1 MDLIFFGLAAVSLI
15 SGVLV
20 VFQTHPLRSA
30 LWLIVNF
37 FAVAGVY
44 LLLHAEF
51 IAAIQIIV
59 YAGAIMV
66 LFLFIVMLLGLT
78 PSRRT
83 WRAALSQWAPAM
95 VLGGLSLL
103 LAAIMIAVRAHI
115 RVRRKQAAPAMRS
128 HQPGTLPSRWVAS
141 GRTRQ
146 NRSWAP
152 GGRYV

>member
-1 MDLIFFGLAAVSLI
+1 MENLIVGLRLTVYGMGIVFLLL
-15 SGVLV
+15 GVL
-20 VFQTHPLRSA
+20 A
-30 LWLIVNF
+30 LVL
-37 FAVAGVY
+37 AGLVR
-44 LLLHAEF
+44 LDRPKVREEKGTRGRPASE
-51 IAAIQIIV
+51 
-59 YAGAIMV
+59 
-66 LFLFIVMLLGLT
+66 GL
-78 PSRRT
+78 PD
-83 WRAALSQWAPAM
+83 PA
-95 VLGGLSLL
+95 L

>member
-1 MDLIFFGLAAVSLI
+1 MENLLVGLRLTVYGMGIVFLLL
-15 SGVLV
+15 GVL
-20 VFQTHPLRSA
+20 
-30 LWLIVNF
+30 
-37 FAVAGVY
+37 AV
-44 LLLHAEF
+44 
-51 IAAIQIIV
+51 II
-59 YAGAIMV
+59 
-66 LFLFIVMLLGLT
+66 
-78 PSRRT
+78 
-83 WRAALSQWAPAM
+83 
-95 VLGGLSLL
+95 GGLVRLDRPKAREPKTEKPRPAAAAAAATSPDPAL

>member
-1 MDLIFFGLAAVSLI
+1 MENLGAGLRLTVYGMGIVFLLL
-15 SGVLV
+15 GVL
-20 VFQTHPLRSA
+20 A
-30 LWLIVNF
+30 L
-37 FAVAGVY
+37 
-44 LLLHAEF
+44 
-51 IAAIQIIV
+51 II
-59 YAGAIMV
+59 
-66 LFLFIVMLLGLT
+66 
-78 PSRRT
+78 
-83 WRAALSQWAPAM
+83 
-95 VLGGLSLL
+95 GGLVRLDRPREKGPERGKEAGTRRSRPAAHGPDPAL

>member
-1 MDLIFFGLAAVSLI
+1 MGIALP
-15 SGVLV
+15 GV
-20 VFQTHPLRSA
+20 PARSSPA
-30 LWLIVNF
+30 
-37 FAVAGVY
+37 
-44 LLLHAEF
+44 
-51 IAAIQIIV
+51 
-59 YAGAIMV
+59 
-66 LFLFIVMLLGLT
+66 
-78 PSRRT
+78 
-83 WRAALSQWAPAM
+83 RAARPAGEEPRAEKR
-95 VLGGLSLL
+95 GGDGRGRPDPA

>member
-1 MDLIFFGLAAVSLI
+1 MRPLATQRLGRVP
-15 SGVLV
+15 GWW
-20 VFQTHPLRSA
+20 LR
-30 LWLIVNF
+30 I
-37 FAVAGVY
+37 AGAAC
-44 LLLHAEF
+44 LRRTRMCARTAIM
-51 IAAIQIIV
+51 IAA
-59 YAGAIMV
+59 
-66 LFLFIVMLLGLT
+66 
-78 PSRRT
+78 SRARSGPVSVAAEA
-83 WRAALSQWAPAM
+83 AALPDPA
-95 VLGGLSLL
+95 L

>member
-1 MDLIFFGLAAVSLI
+1 MENLLIGLRLTVYGMGIVFLLL
-15 SGVLV
+15 GVLAV
-20 VFQTHPLRSA
+20 
-30 LWLIVNF
+30 IV
-37 FAVAGVY
+37 
-44 LLLHAEF
+44 
-51 IAAIQIIV
+51 
-59 YAGAIMV
+59 
-66 LFLFIVMLLGLT
+66 
-78 PSRRT
+78 
-83 WRAALSQWAPAM
+83 
-95 VLGGLSLL
+95 GGLVRLDRLKAREPKAEKPPPAASPARGPDPVL

>member
-1 MDLIFFGLAAVSLI
+1 MEHLGTGLRLTVYGMGI
-15 SGVLV
+15 
-20 VFQTHPLRSA
+20 VFL
-30 LWLIVNF
+30 
-37 FAVAGVY
+37 
-44 LLLHAEF
+44 
-51 IAAIQIIV
+51 
-59 YAGAIMV
+59 
-66 LFLFIVMLLGLT
+66 LLGLLALVIAVLVRYDG
-78 PSRRT
+78 PGPRERKE
-83 WRAALSQWAPAM
+83 RASAAAAAAAEAAKLPDPA
-95 VLGGLSLL
+95 L

>member
-1 MDLIFFGLAAVSLI
+1 MENLATGLRLTVYGMGIVFLLLGILALLLT
-15 SGVLV
+15 VLV
-20 VFQTHPLRSA
+20 KYDGPGPR
-30 LWLIVNF
+30 
-37 FAVAGVY
+37 
-44 LLLHAEF
+44 E
-51 IAAIQIIV
+51 
-59 YAGAIMV
+59 
-66 LFLFIVMLLGLT
+66 
-78 PSRRT
+78 RKE
-83 WRAALSQWAPAM
+83 RAAAAAAAAAEAAALPDPA
-95 VLGGLSLL
+95 L

>member
-1 MDLIFFGLAAVSLI
+1 METLATGLRLTVLGMGI
-15 SGVLV
+15 VFLLLGVLALVIV
-20 VFQTHPLRSA
+20 VLVRYDGPGPR
-30 LWLIVNF
+30 
-37 FAVAGVY
+37 
-44 LLLHAEF
+44 E
-51 IAAIQIIV
+51 
-59 YAGAIMV
+59 
-66 LFLFIVMLLGLT
+66 
-78 PSRRT
+78 RKE
-83 WRAALSQWAPAM
+83 RAAAAAAAAAEGAALPDAA
-95 VLGGLSLL
+95 L

>member
-1 MDLIFFGLAAVSLI
+1 MENLLVGFRLTVYGMGIVFLLL
-15 SGVLV
+15 GVL
-20 VFQTHPLRSA
+20 
-30 LWLIVNF
+30 
-37 FAVAGVY
+37 AVIIDGLVRLDRPRVRESKAGR
-44 LLLHAEF
+44 APS
-51 IAAIQIIV
+51 
-59 YAGAIMV
+59 AGA
-66 LFLFIVMLLGLT
+66 
-78 PSRRT
+78 
-83 WRAALSQWAPAM
+83 RAAEAGPDPA
-95 VLGGLSLL
+95 L

>member
-1 MDLIFFGLAAVSLI
+1 MESLLVGLRLTVYGMGIVFLLL
-15 SGVLV
+15 GVLAV
-20 VFQTHPLRSA
+20 IIGALVRLDRPKARASKAAPRPAASA
-30 LWLIVNF
+30 
-37 FAVAGVY
+37 AT
-44 LLLHAEF
+44 
-51 IAAIQIIV
+51 
-59 YAGAIMV
+59 
-66 LFLFIVMLLGLT
+66 GLE
-78 PSRRT
+78 
-83 WRAALSQWAPAM
+83 PA
-95 VLGGLSLL
+95 L

>member
-1 MDLIFFGLAAVSLI
+1 MENLLVGLRLTVYGMGIVFLLL
-15 SGVLV
+15 GVLAV
-20 VFQTHPLRSA
+20 IIGGLVRLDRPRATEARADKAPSA
-30 LWLIVNF
+30 
-37 FAVAGVY
+37 A
-44 LLLHAEF
+44 
-51 IAAIQIIV
+51 
-59 YAGAIMV
+59 
-66 LFLFIVMLLGLT
+66 
-78 PSRRT
+78 
-83 WRAALSQWAPAM
+83 RAAGPDPA
-95 VLGGLSLL
+95 L

>member
-1 MDLIFFGLAAVSLI
+1 MENLLVGLRLTVYGMGI
-15 SGVLV
+15 
-20 VFQTHPLRSA
+20 VF
-30 LWLIVNF
+30 
-37 FAVAGVY
+37 
-44 LLLHAEF
+44 LLLGTLAV
-51 IAAIQIIV
+51 II
-59 YAGAIMV
+59 
-66 LFLFIVMLLGLT
+66 
-78 PSRRT
+78 
-83 WRAALSQWAPAM
+83 
-95 VLGGLSLL
+95 GGLVRLDRPKARRSGLEKPRPAASPAAETGPDPAL

>member
-1 MDLIFFGLAAVSLI
+1 MENLLVGLRLTVYGMGI
-15 SGVLV
+15 
-20 VFQTHPLRSA
+20 VF
-30 LWLIVNF
+30 
-37 FAVAGVY
+37 
-44 LLLHAEF
+44 LLLGTLAV
-51 IAAIQIIV
+51 IIGGLV
-59 YAGAIMV
+59 RLDRPPARGAK
-66 LFLFIVMLLGLT
+66 
-78 PSRRT
+78 
-83 WRAALSQWAPAM
+83 APAARPAAAAAAPAPDPA
-95 VLGGLSLL
+95 L

>member
-1 MDLIFFGLAAVSLI
+1 MENLLVGLRLTAYGMGIVFLLL
-15 SGVLV
+15 GVL
-20 VFQTHPLRSA
+20 A
-30 LWLIVNF
+30 LIIAGLVWLDRPR
-37 FAVAGVY
+37 AR
-44 LLLHAEF
+44 E
-51 IAAIQIIV
+51 
-59 YAGAIMV
+59 
-66 LFLFIVMLLGLT
+66 
-78 PSRRT
+78 SRPEKA
-83 WRAALSQWAPAM
+83 RAATAAAGPDPA
-95 VLGGLSLL
+95 L

>member
-1 MDLIFFGLAAVSLI
+1 MNDLAAGLRLTVYGMGI
-15 SGVLV
+15 
-20 VFQTHPLRSA
+20 VFL
-30 LWLIVNF
+30 
-37 FAVAGVY
+37 
-44 LLLHAEF
+44 
-51 IAAIQIIV
+51 
-59 YAGAIMV
+59 
-66 LFLFIVMLLGLT
+66 LLGLLALLIALLA
-78 PSRRT
+78 RRDAGRPPRKE
-83 WRAALSQWAPAM
+83 RAEGFAAAAPTVAPDPALTDPA
-95 VLGGLSLL
+95 L

>member
-1 MDLIFFGLAAVSLI
+1 MSH
-15 SGVLV
+15 SN
-20 VFQTHPLRSA
+20 PRRSA
-30 LWLIVNF
+30 VLALIL
-37 FAVAGVY
+37 AGLVR
-44 LLLHAEF
+44 LDRPKTREPKAEK
-51 IAAIQIIV
+51 A
-59 YAGAIMV
+59 
-66 LFLFIVMLLGLT
+66 
-78 PSRRT
+78 
-83 WRAALSQWAPAM
+83 RAATATAGPDPA
-95 VLGGLSLL
+95 L

>member
-1 MDLIFFGLAAVSLI
+1 MENLLVGLRLTVYGMGIVFLLL
-15 SGVLV
+15 GVL
-20 VFQTHPLRSA
+20 A
-30 LWLIVNF
+30 LII
-37 FAVAGVY
+37 AGLVR
-44 LLLHAEF
+44 LDRPKAREPKAEK
-51 IAAIQIIV
+51 A
-59 YAGAIMV
+59 
-66 LFLFIVMLLGLT
+66 
-78 PSRRT
+78 
-83 WRAALSQWAPAM
+83 RAAATAGPDPA
-95 VLGGLSLL
+95 L

>member
-1 MDLIFFGLAAVSLI
+1 MESLLVGLRLTVYGMGI
-15 SGVLV
+15 
-20 VFQTHPLRSA
+20 VF
-30 LWLIVNF
+30 
-37 FAVAGVY
+37 
-44 LLLHAEF
+44 LLLGTLAV
-51 IAAIQIIV
+51 I
-59 YAGAIMV
+59 
-66 LFLFIVMLLGLT
+66 
-78 PSRRT
+78 
-83 WRAALSQWAPAM
+83 
-95 VLGGLSLL
+95 LGGLVRLDRPKARVSGPEKPRPAASPAAKTGPDPAV

>member
-1 MDLIFFGLAAVSLI
+1 MDNLLAGLRLTVYGMGI
-15 SGVLV
+15 
-20 VFQTHPLRSA
+20 VF
-30 LWLIVNF
+30 
-37 FAVAGVY
+37 
-44 LLLHAEF
+44 LLLSVLALT
-51 IAAIQIIV
+51 IA
-59 YAGAIMV
+59 
-66 LFLFIVMLLGLT
+66 GLVRLDR
-78 PSRRT
+78 PK
-83 WRAALSQWAPAM
+83 AASPKAAKVRKAADGPDPA
-95 VLGGLSLL
+95 L